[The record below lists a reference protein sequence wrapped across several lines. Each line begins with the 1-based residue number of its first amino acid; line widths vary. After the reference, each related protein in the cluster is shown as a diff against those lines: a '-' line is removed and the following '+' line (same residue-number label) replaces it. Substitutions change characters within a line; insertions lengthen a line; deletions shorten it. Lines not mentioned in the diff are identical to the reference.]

1 MKLGL
6 IGGTLGHSCSPAIH
20 EKLFDI
26 LNLKGQHEYGL
37 LEMDRNDIP
46 NELKRLNREHYTGM
60 NVTIPYKL
68 DVMPFLTDMSREART
83 IGAVNTIHI
92 TDKGCFGYNTDYSG
106 FGRSL
111 QHAGIDVWGKHTV
124 VLGTGG
130 AARAVIQYLAD
141 SGAAAVTVVSR
152 QPHSKPEFELFSK
165 SVGAE
170 VIGYDRLAFCKR
182 TDILINCTPVGMY
195 PATGGAPVTE
205 QMVAQYPAV
214 VDLIYNPKD
223 TLILQYAKRHRAVTL
238 NGMYMLVAQAVGSEE
253 IWLSR
258 QIEASI
264 IEKIAKEMEM
274 RYEY

>member
-1 MKLGL
+1 
-6 IGGTLGHSCSPAIH
+6 
-20 EKLFDI
+20 
-26 LNLKGQHEYGL
+26 
-37 LEMDRNDIP
+37 
-46 NELKRLNREHYTGM
+46 
-60 NVTIPYKL
+60 
-68 DVMPFLTDMSREART
+68 
-83 IGAVNTIHI
+83 
-92 TDKGCFGYNTDYSG
+92 
-106 FGRSL
+106 
-111 QHAGIDVWGKHTV
+111 
-124 VLGTGG
+124 
-130 AARAVIQYLAD
+130 
-141 SGAAAVTVVSR
+141 
-152 QPHSKPEFELFSK
+152 
-165 SVGAE
+165 
-170 VIGYDRLAFCKR
+170 
-182 TDILINCTPVGMY
+182 MY